1 MTIDS
6 RKTLCL
12 SLSRLCYHV
21 VAALKSIKTD
31 AEKEK
36 YINSVAILHHCD
48 NDSKNNPADG
58 SNWMLVCRSCNHIL
72 NPRGKSKRSKS
83 ALRHKLHSVCVSE
96 RERERERERGR
107 ERAYEDT
114 DVVKMS
120 GELKKSNICVP
131 KFESFLE
138 LLMRKF
144 TVMVVEDFVNA
155 ASKELN
161 LCQITVRRYLNRE
174 TNPINGKYEYFLT
187 PDNERCIR
195 LRSEN
200 P

>member
-6 RKTLCL
+6 RKALCL

-31 AEKEK
+31 REKEK

-58 SNWMLVCRSCNHIL
+58 SNWLLVCRSCNHIL
-72 NPRGKSKRSKS
+72 NPRGKSKRSQS
-83 ALRHKLHSVCVSE
+83 ALRHKLHYIREGGGE
-96 RERERERERGR
+96 REGVRERG
-107 ERAYEDT
+107 YEET
-114 DVVKMS
+114 DGVKMS
-120 GELKKSNICVP
+120 GEMKKSIICVP
-131 KFESFLE
+131 KFEKFLE
-138 LLMRKF
+138 LLMRTF

-155 ASKELN
+155 TSKELN
-161 LCQITVRRYLNRE
+161 ISQNTVRRYLNRE

-195 LRSEN
+195 LRSIT
-200 P
+200 